1 MIIDNIGMLS
11 SAYRYAYVAAIGGGF
26 GKGIH
31 NILEAACWGIP
42 VMFGPRYEKFREAVE
57 LIKEKG
63 AMTFDSF
70 EIFSGILNK
79 WLNDELFY
87 LESAKAA
94 SFYVNKNTGA
104 TGIILDKISQKI

>member
-1 MIIDNIGMLS
+1 
-11 SAYRYAYVAAIGGGF
+11 
-26 GKGIH
+26 
-31 NILEAACWGIP
+31 
-42 VMFGPRYEKFREAVE
+42 MFGPRYEKFREAVE

-70 EIFSGILNK
+70 EVFTDILNK
-79 WLNDELFY
+79 WLSDELFY
-87 LESAKAA
+87 LESAKSA